1 MKEMIIK
8 IPEDATELVTE
19 LVEKLGGTIKV
30 EEKISSKKK
39 NRKRRK
45 KVWDMISYL
54 ANGKILMLTPEKSEK
69 NYGEGIKSNC

>member
-39 NRKRRK
+39 KPKKKKESVGHDFLFGKWKDFDVDTRKIREELWRR
-45 KVWDMISYL
+45 D
-54 ANGKILMLTPEKSEK
+54 
-69 NYGEGIKSNC
+69 